1 MVRILDNLLTIEA
14 LILRFN
20 FNIIVVGII
29 YLIVMDTLFPTFT
42 DEHSYTIAFIGAIV
56 AFVFDRWSLKFWRWL
71 LGVEK

>member
-1 MVRILDNLLTIEA
+1 
-14 LILRFN
+14 
-20 FNIIVVGII
+20 
-29 YLIVMDTLFPTFT
+29 MDTLFPTFT